1 MTHEELQSILE
12 SQMKPGDVLVIQYE
26 GHVYRIVKEEYEVF
40 QEDKNAWV
48 TRTRYSINNVTK
60 PSLVGRIEFNDYKL
74 GYMFIEVPEF
84 LGESTTMYAF
94 SIEKIKVIEHWKK
107 PLQSTPVNDSGS
119 GFTNSEPTDGYSG
132 FRG

>member
-26 GHVYRIVKEEYEVF
+26 GHVYRIVKEEYEVL

-48 TRTRYSINNVTK
+48 TCTRYSINNVTK
-60 PSLVGRIEFNDYKL
+60 PSLVGRIEFNEYKP
-74 GYMFIEVPEF
+74 GWMFIEVPGF
-84 LGESTTMYAF
+84 LGG
-94 SIEKIKVIEHWKK
+94 SILSYVFAIGFIKVIEHWKK
-107 PLQSTPVNDSGS
+107 PLQSTPVTDPGA
-119 GFTNSEPTDGYSG
+119 GFTNSGPTDGYSG